1 MQNVIGIVNK
11 KLYQK
16 EEKNI
21 KIDKDERINEV
32 NQNLEVMLQTI
43 KISNNKEAVEEW
55 ISDFEDYIGY
65 VKTYLFIELFDNE

>member
-1 MQNVIGIVNK
+1 
-11 KLYQK
+11 
-16 EEKNI
+16 
-21 KIDKDERINEV
+21 
-32 NQNLEVMLQTI
+32 MLQTI